1 MQLENFSY
9 FCKVNQIEKLKQKL
23 KPGMVYR
30 RADLQQWSTSVDR
43 HLQELVKDGTLE
55 KLSGG
60 LYYVPTQST
69 FGKVPA
75 EEHKLVEA
83 FLKDSEF
90 LLTSPSD
97 YNALGVGTTQLYNT
111 RRVYNHKRHGEFKL
125 GNRSF
130 QFVRKPHVPT
140 KLTNEFLLVDLV
152 NNLGQL
158 EEDRSAVMD
167 KVKEKALA
175 LDRAYLLNLAENFG
189 KVRTRKLFKSLLE
202 NNGNLPT

>member
-1 MQLENFSY
+1 
-9 FCKVNQIEKLKQKL
+9 
-23 KPGMVYR
+23 MVYR

-55 KLSGG
+55 KLAGG
-60 LYYVPTQST
+60 LYYVPTQSA

-75 EEHKLVEA
+75 EEHELVQA
-83 FLKDSEF
+83 FLKDSDF

-111 RRVYNHKRHGEFKL
+111 RRVYNYKRHGEFKL

-140 KLTNEFLLVDLV
+140 ELTTEFLLVDLV

-158 EEDRSAVMD
+158 EEDQSAVMD
-167 KVKEKALA
+167 KVKEKALV
-175 LDRAYLLNLAENFG
+175 LDQASLLHLAEKFG
-189 KVRTRKLFKSLLE
+189 KVRTRKIFKTLLE
-202 NNGNLPT
+202 NNGNLSA